1 MNGFKFAARI
11 IGAGL
16 LATFAV
22 TAAQAE
28 IKMNA
33 DLKKLVKAA
42 EAEGTLN
49 VVWGPSLNASK
60 GARALQDAINKTF
73 GIKIKINYTPGPSMP
88 RLASRVIQE
97 IKAGRA
103 PSTDVFLGAETTLTR
118 MIRSKGVV
126 PVNWRKYFPSIEK
139 SQTIN
144 KGNAVHI
151 ATLFSGIYYNADIIK
166 PNEVPKKMADIFKPK
181 WKGKIASTPYAAG
194 FDRLALAR
202 GIDVIRPVVQK
213 TAKWAGGLM
222 RCGEYER
229 LASGEF
235 IMLFLDCGRT
245 DDRLLKENGGPLGQ
259 TVIEDAAITTNWY
272 FAVPTNSAHPNLA
285 TLFAGFVATPDGQ
298 KIIHKHGGATSH
310 RVPGTPA
317 NNLAKDFAKRGV
329 ELLVWTPDD
338 LLKRSKD
345 LRKYRKEFQRTLRKK
360 GKKKK
365 KS

>member
-1 MNGFKFAARI
+1 MFGFKSIPKLIGVFAAVS
-11 IGAGL
+11 L
-16 LATFAV
+16 VSV
-22 TAAQAE
+22 TSQAD
-28 IKMNA
+28 IMMNA

-49 VVWGPSLNASK
+49 VVWGPSLGAAK
-60 GARALQDAINKTF
+60 GARALQDGINKAF
-73 GIKIKINYTPGPSMP
+73 GINIKINYTPGPSMP

-118 MIRSKGVV
+118 MISSKGVV
-126 PVNWRKYFPSIEK
+126 PVAWRKYFPRIDA
-139 SQTIN
+139 SQPIN

-151 ATLFSGIYYNADIIK
+151 ATLFSGIYYNAEVIK
-166 PNEVPKKMADIFKPK
+166 PHEVPKKMADIFKPK

-202 GIDVIRPVVQK
+202 GIDVIRPVVNK
-213 TAKWAGGLM
+213 TAEWVGGLM

-229 LASGEF
+229 LASREF
-235 IMLFLDCGRT
+235 ILLFLDCGRT
-245 DDRLLKENGGPLGQ
+245 DDRLLTENGGPLGQ
-259 TVIEDAAITTNWY
+259 SVIEDAAITTNWY
-272 FAVPTNSAHPNLA
+272 FGVPTNSIHPNLA

-317 NNLAKDFAKRGV
+317 NKIARDFASRGV
-329 ELLVWTPDD
+329 KLLVWTPDD

-345 LRKYRKEFQRTLRKK
+345 LRKFRKEFQGTLRKK
-360 GKKKK
+360 GKKKRK
-365 KS
+365 

>member
-1 MNGFKFAARI
+1 MIGLKSITQMIGICAA
-11 IGAGL
+11 AAMVSTAS
-16 LATFAV
+16 LAD
-22 TAAQAE
+22 
-28 IKMNA
+28 IKMNG
-33 DLKKLVKAA
+33 DLKKLVAA
-42 EAEGTLN
+42 ASAEGTLN
-49 VVWGPSLNASK
+49 VVWGPSLGAAK
-60 GARALQDAINKTF
+60 GARALQDGMNKAF
-73 GIKIKINYTPGPSMP
+73 GINIKINYTPGPSMP

-126 PVNWRKYFPSIEK
+126 PVAWRKYFPSIDK
-139 SQTIN
+139 SQPVN

-151 ATLFSGIYYNADIIK
+151 ATLFSGIYYNAEIIK
-166 PNEVPKKMADIFKPK
+166 PHEVPKKMADIFNPK

-202 GIDVIRPVVQK
+202 GIDVIRPVVKK
-213 TAKWAGGLM
+213 TAEWAGGLM

-245 DDRLLKENGGPLGQ
+245 DDRLLQENGGPLGQ

-272 FAVPTNSAHPNLA
+272 LGVPTNSTHPKLA

-298 KIIHKHGGATSH
+298 KIIHKYGGATSH
-310 RVPGTPA
+310 RVAGTPA
-317 NNLAKDFAKRGV
+317 NKMAQDFAARGV
-329 ELLVWTPDD
+329 QLLVWTPDD

-345 LRKYRKEFQRTLRKK
+345 LRKYRKEFQSTLRKK

-365 KS
+365 K